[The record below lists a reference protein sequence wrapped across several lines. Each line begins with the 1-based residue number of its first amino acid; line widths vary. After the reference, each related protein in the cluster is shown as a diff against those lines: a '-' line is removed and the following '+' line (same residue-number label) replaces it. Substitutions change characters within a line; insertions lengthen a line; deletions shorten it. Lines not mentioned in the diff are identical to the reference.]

1 MKKLIMFGI
10 AVMACSIVSAA
21 TFNWGTETTANA
33 LNTGED
39 GYASVGTMYYLY
51 AVGAETATITS
62 FNKDTQKITIGG
74 TEYSSVDSHELTST
88 EYDNGSFKKQ
98 YMAAADSI
106 NQNYYVVLFDSDT
119 AGNVGSAMFTVS
131 GITEQSTSVN
141 YSSVIDNAG
150 LGTASSMTIPV
161 TSGGSSSDVPE
172 PTSGLLLVLGGAM
185 LALRRRRA

>member
-1 MKKLIMFGI
+1 MKKLIMFSI
-10 AVMACSIVSAA
+10 AAMACSIVNAA

-33 LNTGED
+33 LNTVEE

-51 AVGAETATITS
+51 AVGTETGAITS

-74 TEYSSVDSHELTST
+74 TEYSSVDSHVLTST
-88 EYDNGSFKKQ
+88 EYDNGSFKDQ
-98 YMAAADSI
+98 YMTSADSI
-106 NQNYYVVLFDSDT
+106 NQNYYVVLFDSAT
-119 AGNVGSAMFTVS
+119 AGKVGSAMFTVS

-141 YSSVIDNAG
+141 YSSTIDNAG

-161 TSGGSSSDVPE
+161 TGGSSSDVPE
-172 PTSGLLLVLGGAM
+172 PTSGLLLAIGGAM